1 MAQKIIIKGLGGIDG
16 EYNLDIGAMLDFGHP
31 ETLTQGEA
39 HKIKKATGL
48 RLGELEDAVDAGDS
62 DMVLAF
68 ALVVLDR
75 AKKRYDIESLWDAPL
90 GSVVLE
96 ADEESASDEAD
107 NADPLSLDDKNGSPE
122 QSDRNGG
129 GSGNPPSE
137 LSLPSDPS
145 PTGDTTSA
153 TPTSA
158 PVSVHPI

>member
-1 MAQKIIIKGLGGIDG
+1 MPQKIIIKGIGGIDG
-16 EYNLDIGAMLDFGHP
+16 EYDLDIGAMLDFGHP

-62 DMVLAF
+62 DMVIAF
-68 ALVVLDR
+68 ATVVLDR

-90 GSVVLE
+90 GSIVLE
-96 ADEESASDEAD
+96 ADEESVEGDD
-107 NADPLSLDDKNGSPE
+107 ADPLSLGAKNESSEP
-122 QSDRNGG
+122 SDRNGG

-137 LSLPSDPS
+137 TSPPKGPS
-145 PTGDTTSA
+145 PTGDSTSA
-153 TPTSA
+153 TPTSD